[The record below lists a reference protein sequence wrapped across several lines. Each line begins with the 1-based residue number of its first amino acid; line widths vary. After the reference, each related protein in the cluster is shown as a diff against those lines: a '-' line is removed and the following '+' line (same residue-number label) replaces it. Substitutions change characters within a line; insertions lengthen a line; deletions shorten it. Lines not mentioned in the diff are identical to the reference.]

1 MQSSSNTSIN
11 DGSKILFDIPARNS
25 DLFRSQAAHDV
36 LSFLTRYHTD
46 EFTITE
52 LTDTVDYSQP
62 TVSKAI
68 DILAANDLVKDQRDG
83 TKRTV
88 HINRDRLSRP
98 DDPFLDIPQAEFH
111 EPVRAAIAELRTQL
125 DGVLGIV
132 LYGSVARGDADR
144 RSDIDLWVL
153 VEDDR
158 IEKQRTA
165 NRVRQDLEDRE
176 FDTGRYAYQ
185 IDVEALPAIPNY
197 TEEIRTT
204 LTDGLVLY
212 DTEKFDTV
220 QQMIFHGDLDE

>member
-1 MQSSSNTSIN
+1 MKSSSNTSVN

-36 LSFLTRYHTD
+36 LSFLSRYHSE

-62 TVSKAI
+62 TISKAV
-68 DILAANDLVKDQRDG
+68 DILAANDLVKDERDG
-83 TKRTV
+83 TKRSV
-88 HINRDRLSRP
+88 HINRGRLSRP

-111 EPVRAAIAELRTQL
+111 EPVRAAVAELRTQL

-132 LYGSVARGDADR
+132 LYGSVARGEADR

-158 IEKQRTA
+158 IEQQRLA
-165 NRVRQDLEDRE
+165 NRVRQNLEDRE
-176 FDTGRYAYQ
+176 FDTGRYAYE
-185 IDVEALPAIPNY
+185 IDIEALPAIPNY
-197 TEEIRTT
+197 TEEIQTI

-220 QQMIFHGDLDE
+220 LQMIFHGDLDE